1 MMHRTRP
8 ILKKLDINVKIV
20 EAGQPRKIPN
30 IPASARICLHHH
42 NDPRLLEYRA
52 PGSFAYLMHHF
63 SSSFNAIS
71 SLIGSQ
77 ESRDKFMSYTREND
91 DDFDGPVI
99 SKLCVCNIMFI
110 FFFGYT
116 IEYLT
121 NINLYCFKDT
131 SVLGQSD
138 MPLLKPLTLF
148 DELNNPILDQYQFDI
163 GEFLSGCTFALD
175 KFHKAKDVFLPGL
188 AQAFD
193 DEDEQAAKKWTNK
206 NILSDD
212 EIANFNKMITP
223 ECCEICMHESMQRA
237 INERVYEHM
246 KKEEP
251 GSFTDIMNPDV
262 GDKEVGNIALV
273 SVRVEEIY
281 PSVFQDDKK
290 KDNDPNAP
298 LEDESLSPPVDD
310 SAQVVLQVEVLYE
323 LKQSSVSEKG
333 ERVERTYVMVGK
345 FEGCLAG
352 YPSDDDDL
360 KWRIAS
366 YRPAV
371 EWV

>member
-1 MMHRTRP
+1 MDLLSVSCCGNI
-8 ILKKLDINVKIV
+8 IL
-20 EAGQPRKIPN
+20 
-30 IPASARICLHHH
+30 C
-42 NDPRLLEYRA
+42 
-52 PGSFAYLMHHF
+52 
-63 SSSFNAIS
+63 
-71 SLIGSQ
+71 
-77 ESRDKFMSYTREND
+77 SYT
-91 DDFDGPVI
+91 
-99 SKLCVCNIMFI
+99 M
-110 FFFGYT
+110 
-116 IEYLT
+116 EYLT

-148 DELNNPILDQYQFDI
+148 DELNNPILNQYPKFNI
-163 GEFLSGCTFALD
+163 TEFLSGCNFALD
-175 KFHKAKDVFLPGL
+175 KFHKAKDSFLPGL

-223 ECCEICMHESMQRA
+223 ECSEICMHESMQRA

-251 GSFTDIMNPDV
+251 ESFTDIINTNV
-262 GDKEVGNIALV
+262 GDICVGNIALM
-273 SVRVEEIY
+273 SVRVEDIY
-281 PSVFQDDKK
+281 PPVFQDDKK

-323 LKQSSVSEKG
+323 LKQSPVSEKG
-333 ERVERTYVMVGK
+333 ETLERTYVMVGK

-352 YPSDDDDL
+352 HPSNDDDL